1 MLDDFRLRIF
11 LTLAEQSSFTKTAI
25 ALDVSQPAVSQSIAE
40 LEKNLGVKLF
50 DRQRGEVTLTQA
62 GEVFRKYAE
71 GILNQYTEAAR
82 VFIPLQEQIVAVSAS
97 DEIYSYVCDV
107 LLKDFLQVHP
117 EITLSRTSTE
127 YADLVFRS
135 APVDKKRGIFALSSD
150 PSPYFSGTN
159 LWKILS
165 YFLKPTLQ

>member
-50 DRQRGEVTLTQA
+50 DRQRGEVTLTPA

-127 YADLVFRS
+127 SADLVFRS
-135 APVDKKRGIFALSSD
+135 APVDKKRGSFALSSD
-150 PSPYFSGTN
+150 PSSYFAGTD

>member
-11 LTLAEQSSFTKTAI
+11 LTLAEQNSFTKTAI

-40 LEKNLGVKLF
+40 LEKNLGVRLF
-50 DRQRGEVTLTQA
+50 DRQRSEVTLTPA
-62 GEVFRKYAE
+62 GEIFRKYAE
-71 GILNQYTEAAR
+71 GILNQYAEAAR
-82 VFIPLQEQIVAVSAS
+82 VFVPLQEQQVRVSAS
-97 DEIYSYVCDV
+97 DEVYSYVCDV

-117 EITLSRTSTE
+117 EITLSRTASE
-127 YADLVFRS
+127 YADIVFRS
-135 APVDKKRGIFALSSD
+135 VPIDNKRGIFALSSD
-150 PSPYFSGTN
+150 PSPYFAGTS